1 MPHLRR
7 DGDVHVL
14 DLGQEGVADTENRF
28 HPDWL
33 VAVGEL
39 LDEVEATEG
48 PAALVTTGTGKFYSN
63 GLDLEW
69 LMGHGEQLAEY
80 VTSVHALLRRVLL
93 LPMPTVAAC
102 NGHVFAAGAM
112 LATAHDAQVM
122 RADRGYW
129 CLPEVDIHI
138 PFTEGMNALLTARLP
153 KRGAHE
159 AMTTGRR
166 FGGPDAL
173 AAGLVTA
180 TADEA
185 DVLPTAVAQAQALAA
200 KRGDTLG
207 MIKSRMYADAARTL
221 AEDTG
226 GL

>member
-1 MPHLRR
+1 MPHLSREN
-7 DGDVHVL
+7 DVFVLNLGDP
-14 DLGQEGVADTENRF
+14 GTSDTENRF

-33 VAVGEL
+33 TAMDGL
-39 LDEVEATEG
+39 LDEVEASTG

-69 LMGHGEQLAEY
+69 VMGHGDELPAYVGRVHQLFARIL
-80 VTSVHALLRRVLL
+80 A
-93 LPMPTVAAC
+93 LPMHTVAALP
-102 NGHVFAAGAM
+102 GHTFAAGAM

-129 CLPEVDIHI
+129 CLPEVDIAI
-138 PFTEGMNALLTARLP
+138 PFTLGMNALLTARLP

-166 FGGPDAL
+166 FGGADAL

-180 TADEA
+180 AVPEA
-185 DVLPTAVAQAQALAA
+185 DVLPTAIAQAQALAG
-200 KRGDTLG
+200 KRGATLEL
-207 MIKSRMYADAARTL
+207 IKARMYADTLETLRT
-221 AEDTG
+221 DTG
-226 GL
+226 G